1 MRLTALAPLVLTA
14 LLAACGGDDDW
25 GPEPTLPSPMSGA
38 WQASL
43 SNGGTLNAVV
53 LDDGR
58 MWAVGIQNNY
68 PGIQLSARTY
78 AYAENGRFDSD
89 RVRYFDYGLNDLFGG
104 TLQGSYVANN
114 SIRADLWL
122 DGARD
127 KSTYFLQPMPASM
140 FNYNRP
146 AVLNDIAGSWTSDGM
161 QVSVGINGSFEMAG
175 DTSCRASGSVRPH
188 QSQKNVFSLN
198 LVLSG
203 PFCTFSGSEFDGIA
217 VVWRNNG
224 KDELM
229 ATALS
234 VNSNYTLSLSLL
246 SVRS

>member
-1 MRLTALAPLVLTA
+1 MRLIHFSPLILTA
-14 LLAACGGDDDW
+14 ALAACGGGDD

-38 WQASL
+38 WQAST
-43 SNGGTLNAVV
+43 SDGGTLNAVV

-58 MWAVGIQNNY
+58 MWAVGVRNSYPTIQV
-68 PGIQLSARTY
+68 SARTY
-78 AYAENGRFDSD
+78 AYAENGRFDSSH
-89 RVRYFDYGLNDLFGG
+89 VRYFDYGLDDLFGG
-104 TLQGSYVANN
+104 TLEGSYVPNN

-122 DGARD
+122 DGARN
-127 KSTYFLQPMPASM
+127 KTTYFLQPMPPAM

-146 AVLNDIAGSWTSDGM
+146 AVLNDIAGSWKSDGL
-161 QVSVGINGSFEMAG
+161 QVSVGSNGSFDMAG

-198 LVLSG
+198 LTLSG
-203 PFCTFSGSEFDGIA
+203 PFCTLSGSEFDGIA
-217 VVWRNNG
+217 VVWKNGG
-224 KDELM
+224 KDELL

-234 VNSNYTLSLSLL
+234 VNRTYTLSLSIL